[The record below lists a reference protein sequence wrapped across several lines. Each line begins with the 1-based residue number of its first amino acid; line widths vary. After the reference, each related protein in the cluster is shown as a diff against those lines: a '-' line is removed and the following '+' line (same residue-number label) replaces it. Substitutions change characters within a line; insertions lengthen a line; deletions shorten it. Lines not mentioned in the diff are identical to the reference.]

1 MGINVGPQTN
11 CILLYTLK
19 KDESQY
25 HTIKPGKV
33 IPESGEVIL
42 ERGKVILERGKVIY
56 TDVESE
62 KATKVTS
69 LSLYCSVLPKKV
81 P

>member
-1 MGINVGPQTN
+1 MKVIYIEWILKLLNMGINVGPQTN

-42 ERGKVILERGKVIY
+42 ERGKVILERGKVILERERSY
-56 TDVESE
+56 
-62 KATKVTS
+62 
-69 LSLYCSVLPKKV
+69 
-81 P
+81 